1 MSKSSLD
8 MHIRIGLFL
17 LAVLMMA
24 AHFFRAGNWSLVAL
38 CLAAPLLF
46 FYKKR
51 WSLLLLQLGAY
62 CASATW
68 LAATLSLVQMRQ
80 QSGRSWTA
88 AFLILGSVMLLTL
101 LAGLLLNSRRMREA
115 YPWSAER

>member
-1 MSKSSLD
+1 

-17 LAVLMMA
+17 LAVLVMV
-24 AHFFRAGNWSLVAL
+24 AHFFRSANWSLVAL

-80 QSGRSWTA
+80 QSGQSWTTA
-88 AFLILGSVMLLTL
+88 ALILGAVMLLTL
-101 LAGLLLNSRRMREA
+101 LAGLLLNSRCLRDA
-115 YPWSAER
+115 YPWSPER

>member
-1 MSKSSLD
+1 MNL
-8 MHIRIGLFL
+8 RRGLFV
-17 LAVLMMA
+17 LAAALMA

-46 FYKKR
+46 FHKKR

-62 CASATW
+62 CASACW

-80 QSGRSWTA
+80 QSGQSWTTA
-88 AFLILGSVMLLTL
+88 ALILGAVTLMTL
-101 LAGLLLNSRRMREA
+101 LAGLLLNSRCMLEA
-115 YPWSAER
+115 YPRSLER

>member
-1 MSKSSLD
+1 MNL
-8 MHIRIGLFL
+8 RRGLFV
-17 LAVLMMA
+17 LAAALTA

>member
-1 MSKSSLD
+1 MNLRRSL
-8 MHIRIGLFL
+8 FV
-17 LAVLMMA
+17 LAAALMA
-24 AHFFRAGNWSLVAL
+24 AHFFRAANWLLVAL

-68 LAATLSLVQMRQ
+68 LATTLSLVQMRQ
-80 QSGRSWTA
+80 QSGQPWTA
-88 AFLILGSVMLLTL
+88 AVLILGAVMLLTL
-101 LAGLLLNSRRMREA
+101 LAGLLLNSRCLRDA
-115 YPWSAER
+115 YPWSPER